1 MTQAHILL
9 MDASGF
15 AHRAFHA
22 MNPVYRDTDGEPIGA
37 VLGFMAMGWRMLGAA
52 EADKPTHAAAVFDFP
67 GPTFRH
73 KLDPLYK
80 ANRPA
85 ARRSE
90 LSKQLAVMRSAAEVL
105 GMHPVEAEGY
115 EADDVI
121 ATLAVRARKAGMR
134 VTIVSSDKDFGQLV
148 VDDAIEIVDPLQK
161 RRMREADIITKM
173 GVPPKLVQHV
183 QALWGDDVDNIPG
196 VPGVGGERAAAL
208 VRRFGG
214 VEAVLAAAAECRWP
228 GVRRELMKPK
238 WQERVR
244 LNLKLTTLK
253 RAVKL
258 DADPMAMDMQPVMK
272 SHLQAIL
279 KALGASHHMEAIFRL
294 DPQASRLVPHE
305 PKPWAW
311 WESALKGAAAR
322 ALLPIHPQA
331 GFYATNLVKGGP
343 KVGASIWRE
352 AELDAEGQPTGM
364 DVVRCEIA
372 GKPRDPF
379 AEWVRLS
386 MYPIPRSEFKYQEAA
401 AAYDR
406 IHRPDSPRANPT
418 KPIVLSQQPV
428 SRNPRPIRR
437 KET

>member
-1 MTQAHILL
+1 

-15 AHRAFHA
+15 AYRAYWA
-22 MNPVYRDTDGEPIGA
+22 LNPVYRDTDGEPIGA
-37 VLGFMAMGWRMLGAA
+37 VLGFMGMSWRMIGAA

-67 GPTFRH
+67 GQTFRH

-90 LSKQLAVMRSAAEVL
+90 LSKQLTIMRSAAEVL
-105 GMHPVEAEGY
+105 GMQPIEAEGF

-121 ATLAVRARKAGMR
+121 ATLAVMARKAGMR

-161 RRMREADIITKM
+161 RRMRTAEITAKM
-173 GVPPKLVQHV
+173 GVPPKMVHHV
-183 QALWGDDVDNIPG
+183 QALSGDVADNIPG
-196 VPGVGGERAAAL
+196 VPGVGAERAAAL

-214 VEAVLAAAAECRWP
+214 VDAVLARASEVRWP
-228 GVRRELMKPK
+228 GVRRELLKEK

-253 RAVKL
+253 RAIKL
-258 DADPMAMDMQPVMK
+258 DIDPMTLTMQPVMK
-272 SHLQAIL
+272 SHLVAIL
-279 KALGASHHMEAIFRL
+279 KALDASHHMEAIFQL
-294 DPQASRLVPHE
+294 DPKASRPVPHE
-305 PKPWAW
+305 LKPWAW
-311 WESALKGAAAR
+311 WEKALKGGPQG
-322 ALLPIHPQA
+322 LLPEAPQS
-331 GFYATNLVKGGP
+331 GFYQRTLVRGGP
-343 KVGASIWRE
+343 MVHASIWRE
-352 AELDAEGQPTGM
+352 EEFDADGKPTGL
-364 DVVRCEIA
+364 DIVRCQI
-372 GKPRDPF
+372 GGQPRDPF

-386 MYPIPRSEFKYQEAA
+386 MNPIPRAEFDYQEAA

-406 IHRPDSPRANPT
+406 VYKPASPRANPK
-418 KPIVLSQQPV
+418 KPIVLSEQPV

-437 KET
+437 KKT